1 MNRAVIVCGAKI
13 KDYEFVSSFFKEGD
27 FFIYCDSGLIHED
40 RFLSEV
46 DTNAGLIIGDFDS
59 YNRPERDT
67 EIIELPVMKDDTDS
81 VYAIKE
87 AISRGYR
94 DILIVGAIGDRFDHS
109 LVNAYALMLIND
121 LGASGKIVDDYSE
134 MTLINN
140 RISAE
145 IEPEWRYFSLIAIS
159 GTASGVTI
167 KNAKYNLD
175 NATINPKYQ
184 YAISNEVAGDEPA
197 KVSVEEGVLLLI
209 KNRYF

>member
-40 RFLSEV
+40 RFLSKS
-46 DTNAGLIIGDFDS
+46 DTKAGLIIGDFDS
-59 YNRPERDT
+59 HQRPERDV
-67 EIIELPVMKDDTDS
+67 EIIELPTVKDDTDS

-87 AISRGYR
+87 AISRGYK

-134 MTLINN
+134 MTLVDN
-140 RISAE
+140 RIPAQIDSK
-145 IEPEWRYFSLIAIS
+145 WRYFSLIAIS
-159 GTASGVTI
+159 GTVSGVTI

-184 YAISNEVAGDEPA
+184 YAISNEVAGKIPA
-197 KVSVEEGVLLLI
+197 MVSVEEGALLLI
-209 KNRYF
+209 KDRF

>member
-13 KDYEFVSSFFKEGD
+13 KDYEFVSSFFSEGD

-40 RFLSEV
+40 RFLSKV
-46 DTNAGLIIGDFDS
+46 DTKADLIIGDFDS

-67 EIIELPVMKDDTDS
+67 EIIELPTVKDDTDS

-87 AISRGYR
+87 AISRGYK

-121 LGASGKIVDDYSE
+121 LGANGKIVDDYSE
-134 MTLINN
+134 MTLVYN
-140 RISAE
+140 RMSTE
-145 IEPEWRYFSLIAIS
+145 IEPNWRYFSLIAIC
-159 GTASGVTI
+159 GIASGVTI

-184 YAISNEVAGDEPA
+184 YAISNEVEGDEPT
-197 KVSVEEGVLLLI
+197 KVSVEDGVLLLI
-209 KNRYF
+209 KDRY

>member
-13 KDYEFVSSFFKEGD
+13 KDYEFVSSFFAEGD

-40 RFLSEV
+40 RFLSKS
-46 DTNAGLIIGDFDS
+46 DTKAGLIIGDFDS
-59 YNRPERDT
+59 HQRPERDV
-67 EIIELPVMKDDTDS
+67 EIIELPTVKDDTDS

-87 AISRGYR
+87 AISRGYK

-134 MTLINN
+134 MTLVDNIL
-140 RISAE
+140 SAE
-145 IEPEWRYFSLIAIS
+145 IEPNWRYFSLIAIS
-159 GTASGVTI
+159 GKASGVTI

-175 NATINPKYQ
+175 NAMINPKYQ
-184 YAISNEVAGDEPA
+184 YAISNEVEGDAPA
-197 KVSVEEGVLLLI
+197 RVSVEDGVLLLT
-209 KNRYF
+209 KNRLY

>member
-1 MNRAVIVCGAKI
+1 
-13 KDYEFVSSFFKEGD
+13 
-27 FFIYCDSGLIHED
+27 
-40 RFLSEV
+40 
-46 DTNAGLIIGDFDS
+46 
-59 YNRPERDT
+59 
-67 EIIELPVMKDDTDS
+67 MKDDTDS

-87 AISRGYR
+87 AISRGYK

-134 MTLINN
+134 MTLVDN
-140 RISAE
+140 RILAQ
-145 IEPEWRYFSLIAIS
+145 IEPNWRYFSLIAIC

-184 YAISNEVAGDEPA
+184 YAISNEVEGDEPA
-197 KVSVEEGVLLLI
+197 RVSVEEGVLLLT
-209 KNRYF
+209 KNRLY

>member
-67 EIIELPVMKDDTDS
+67 EIIELPVMKDDTDA

-87 AISRGYR
+87 AIARGYR
-94 DILIVGAIGDRFDHS
+94 DILIVGGIGDRFDHS

-121 LGASGKIVDDYSE
+121 LGARGKIVDDYSE
-134 MTLINN
+134 MTLVDN
-140 RISAE
+140 RIPAQIDSK
-145 IEPEWRYFSLIAIS
+145 WRYFSLIAIS
-159 GTASGVTI
+159 GTVSGVTI

-184 YAISNEVAGDEPA
+184 YAISNEVKGDEPA
-197 KVSVEEGVLLLI
+197 IVSVEEGVLLLI
-209 KNRYF
+209 KDR

>member
-1 MNRAVIVCGAKI
+1 
-13 KDYEFVSSFFKEGD
+13 
-27 FFIYCDSGLIHED
+27 
-40 RFLSEV
+40 
-46 DTNAGLIIGDFDS
+46 
-59 YNRPERDT
+59 
-67 EIIELPVMKDDTDS
+67 MKDDTDS

-87 AISRGYR
+87 AIARGYR

-134 MTLINN
+134 MTLVDN

-145 IEPEWRYFSLIAIS
+145 IEPEWRYFSLIAIC

-184 YAISNEVAGDEPA
+184 YAISNEVEGDEPA
-197 KVSVEEGVLLLI
+197 RVSVEEGVLLLI
-209 KNRYF
+209 KDR

>member
-13 KDYEFVSSFFKEGD
+13 KDYEFVSSFFAEGD

-40 RFLSEV
+40 RFLSKS
-46 DTNAGLIIGDFDS
+46 DTKAGLIIGDFDS
-59 YNRPERDT
+59 HQRPERDV
-67 EIIELPVMKDDTDS
+67 EIIELPTVKDDTDS

-87 AISRGYR
+87 AISRGYK

-134 MTLINN
+134 MTLVDN

-145 IEPEWRYFSLIAIS
+145 IEPNWRYFSLIAIC

-167 KNAKYNLD
+167 KKANSNLE

-197 KVSVEEGVLLLI
+197 RVSVEEGALFLI
-209 KNRYF
+209 KALFY

>member
-1 MNRAVIVCGAKI
+1 
-13 KDYEFVSSFFKEGD
+13 
-27 FFIYCDSGLIHED
+27 
-40 RFLSEV
+40 
-46 DTNAGLIIGDFDS
+46 
-59 YNRPERDT
+59 
-67 EIIELPVMKDDTDS
+67 MKDDTDS
-81 VYAIKE
+81 IYAIKE
-87 AISRGYR
+87 AIARGYK

-134 MTLINN
+134 MTLVDN

-175 NATINPKYQ
+175 NAKINPK
-184 YAISNEVAGDEPA
+184 
-197 KVSVEEGVLLLI
+197 
-209 KNRYF
+209 